1 MKRGFCSL
9 IALTLSLG
17 APGVAMAFDEDASYN
32 QCVLQSLK
40 GVKSNL
46 ATDLI
51 TTSCRKLYKES
62 AFLNNNEKGYRV
74 CLLQNLQGAEND
86 YASQQIMAACRRQNG
101 R

>member
-1 MKRGFCSL
+1 MKQGIGLLVALS
-9 IALTLSLG
+9 LTLLTSG
-17 APGVAMAFDEDASYN
+17 AAMAFDEDASYN

-40 GVKSNL
+40 GVRSNY

-51 TTSCRKLYKES
+51 TASCRKLYKES
-62 AFLNNNEKGYRV
+62 AFLNNNEKNYRV

-86 YASQQIMAACRRQNG
+86 YASQQIMAACGRQNG